1 MHNIETLSFSRGV
14 FFPGEYFFRR
24 VMVMCHWICS
34 TFLCENAS
42 RKKSA
47 LSKKL
52 FLGTKNKDINHPLG
66 SSRQQGLILKRLGP
80 TKSRQQDTLFWP
92 ESSPQAHPSSATL
105 QCTVHA
111 HNTGGFQCWQRSLCS
126 KRFQLSQCAKVRA
139 GAKKTKRKGKG
150 EGKGGNAVSFSPLP
164 LPCHSFSLL
173 SSQLSRQT
181 CAETLATQA
190 ICSGVGC
197 VGYVNFI

>member
-1 MHNIETLSFSRGV
+1 
-14 FFPGEYFFRR
+14 
-24 VMVMCHWICS
+24 MCHWVCS

-92 ESSPQAHPSSATL
+92 ESSPQPTPLLPLSNVQYMPIIQEGSIVGSVAYVASVSVRKS
-105 QCTVHA
+105 QSRSKK
-111 HNTGGFQCWQRSLCS
+111 NKKEGERGGERR
-126 KRFQLSQCAKVRA
+126 KRCFLLS
-139 GAKKTKRKGKG
+139 
-150 EGKGGNAVSFSPLP
+150 PP

-181 CAETLATQA
+181 CPETLATQA

-197 VGYVNFI
+197 IGYVNFI

>member
-1 MHNIETLSFSRGV
+1 
-14 FFPGEYFFRR
+14 
-24 VMVMCHWICS
+24 MCHWICS
-34 TFLCENAS
+34 TFLCENAR
-42 RKKSA
+42 RKKSV
-47 LSKKL
+47 LSKKI

-66 SSRQQGLILKRLGP
+66 NFRQQFLDLGARFMDITRCYFVLISTKKALHGVDLGK
-80 TKSRQQDTLFWP
+80 TWAHKVEATRQFVLAREQ
-92 ESSPQAHPSSATL
+92 SPAHPSSATL
-105 QCTVHA
+105 QCTLHA

-126 KRFQLSQCAKVRA
+126 KRFQLSAQKLEQEQ
-139 GAKKTKRKGKG
+139 KKQKGRGKG
-150 EGKGGNAVSFSPLP
+150 RGKEET

-173 SSQLSRQT
+173 SSQRSRQT

>member
-1 MHNIETLSFSRGV
+1 MHNIEILPFSRGV

-47 LSKKL
+47 LSKKI

-92 ESSPQAHPSSATL
+92 ESSPQPTPLLPLSNVQYMPIIQEGSSVGSVAYVASVSNWVSAQKL
-105 QCTVHA
+105 EQEQK
-111 HNTGGFQCWQRSLCS
+111 NKKEGERGGE
-126 KRFQLSQCAKVRA
+126 
-139 GAKKTKRKGKG
+139 KRKSCFLLSPPPTLSFLFF
-150 EGKGGNAVSFSPLP
+150 ALVSTFSPNL
-164 LPCHSFSLL
+164 
-173 SSQLSRQT
+173 RGTT
-181 CAETLATQA
+181 CYA
-190 ICSGVGC
+190 
-197 VGYVNFI
+197 GY

>member
-1 MHNIETLSFSRGV
+1 MLAG
-14 FFPGEYFFRR
+14 
-24 VMVMCHWICS
+24 
-34 TFLCENAS
+34 
-42 RKKSA
+42 KKSA

-52 FLGTKNKDINHPLG
+52 FLGTKKYKDINHPLG

-92 ESSPQAHPSSATL
+92 ESSPQPTPLLPLSNVQYMPIIQEGSSVGSVAYVASVSNWVSAQKL
-105 QCTVHA
+105 EQE
-111 HNTGGFQCWQRSLCS
+111 Q
-126 KRFQLSQCAKVRA
+126 
-139 GAKKTKRKGKG
+139 KKTKRKGKG